1 MAEIKRKVENYAE
14 IVEQRRLNVIE
25 LVKNGVESD
34 EIECKREWSLKRDDR
49 FSQLRFVKLV
59 QAIANTSR
67 TSEGYLVIGADNKTK
82 AFYNVK
88 NRGDFDAADV
98 TSFLS
103 SYLDP
108 PPLIQIY
115 NNLSD
120 GDGNTFVLVVF
131 PPGQN
136 RPVTLKKEGSI
147 ESEKFRL
154 RAGEVWIKA
163 GTATS
168 LANRRQLD
176 EMYDERL
183 DQSAETLARRRF
195 AHLRDELRLN
205 QNHYQ
210 IKSGSPRKDMIIGP
224 RSELTEYFLDAAETD
239 NSPRIKMLI
248 ELMRDILVTEW
259 VNKNVGVV
267 PSSGVSETN
276 QFADY
281 VSGEVKPAIV
291 ALAEIA
297 MLAIKYEIGKD
308 IVRQSTEILREHF
321 DVTSKLTLRGSN
333 VRLLGEAQL
342 PDWTTCMEVYSA
354 CRCIGSYLVSRG
366 RIGYL
371 TSAQRHFVTRY
382 TNAAGQFGSPKVPLL
397 FLPFR
402 LFDSPELLKQKGQ
415 ADYVWESWIRD
426 NFGQYF
432 MGFSDYKAAAITHEV
447 ILEFNS
453 FFGLG
458 LFKNPDQSIKRERN
472 APDFTYRNE
481 LWRFEIGELAPALIE
496 LGKLI
501 DTAKVA
507 DVFIDEDFSSSDG
520 TSP

>member
-88 NRGDFDAADV
+88 NHGDFDAADV

-147 ESEKFRL
+147 ESEKFQL

-195 AHLRDELRLN
+195 AHLRDELRL
-205 QNHYQ
+205 Q
-210 IKSGSPRKDMIIGP
+210 IK
-224 RSELTEYFLDAAETD
+224 TT
-239 NSPRIKMLI
+239 IKS
-248 ELMRDILVTEW
+248 
-259 VNKNVGVV
+259 KVV
-267 PSSGVSETN
+267 
-276 QFADY
+276 
-281 VSGEVKPAIV
+281 
-291 ALAEIA
+291 
-297 MLAIKYEIGKD
+297 
-308 IVRQSTEILREHF
+308 LRE
-321 DVTSKLTLRGSN
+321 
-333 VRLLGEAQL
+333 
-342 PDWTTCMEVYSA
+342 
-354 CRCIGSYLVSRG
+354 
-366 RIGYL
+366 RI
-371 TSAQRHFVTRY
+371 
-382 TNAAGQFGSPKVPLL
+382 
-397 FLPFR
+397 
-402 LFDSPELLKQKGQ
+402 
-415 ADYVWESWIRD
+415 
-426 NFGQYF
+426 
-432 MGFSDYKAAAITHEV
+432 
-447 ILEFNS
+447 
-453 FFGLG
+453 
-458 LFKNPDQSIKRERN
+458 
-472 APDFTYRNE
+472 
-481 LWRFEIGELAPALIE
+481 
-496 LGKLI
+496 
-501 DTAKVA
+501 
-507 DVFIDEDFSSSDG
+507 
-520 TSP
+520 